1 MSTNI
6 ETLHEGMDGSPK
18 IVWFVDFWEHVKI
31 ARSWV
36 RGVRKALVGE
46 SMVPHSVISVR
57 RFVIHRAQ
65 KTSEMCWWGWSLN
78 PSPKTPGKNGNSLC
92 NIRAYRNIPKHCD
105 WPVLKVHTAA
115 TCTTKNLVYLIE
127 CRICSKQY
135 IGETENTCLNGHR
148 SDVKIKKMEKPVRC
162 CPLQLFQTLYGRLYN
177 YCNTFRLPS
186 LACVISMQQ

>member
-1 MSTNI
+1 MGGVSQVGSSSTWGRRWLSTNI

-78 PSPKTPGKNGNSLC
+78 PSPKTPGKNENSLC

-105 WPVLKVHTAA
+105 WPVAQGTHSCHLHDQ
-115 TCTTKNLVYLIE
+115 E
-127 CRICSKQY
+127 
-135 IGETENTCLNGHR
+135 
-148 SDVKIKKMEKPVRC
+148 
-162 CPLQLFQTLYGRLYN
+162 
-177 YCNTFRLPS
+177 PS
-186 LACVISMQQ
+186 IPD